1 MAHQSKLPAK
11 HKVEHEPISW
21 PVPILDGEDLSA
33 YETLLAQISS
43 GVCPRDVIEQLWVRD
58 IVDHTWDLFRWRT
71 LKVRL
76 IAEAVL
82 SKLESVL
89 RRIIYPTSN
98 PTDSAPYIEDLVAK
112 WAKRNPAAIKKV
124 DKLLTK
130 AGKTLQDVQASAVA
144 RILENIERLDQLAAL
159 AECRRNAALREIARH
174 RESFAEKLREKI
186 EAVEDAEFEVVAPGP
201 DGGGGRVAA

>member
-11 HKVEHEPISW
+11 HKAEHEPISW
-21 PVPILDGEDLSA
+21 PVPILEGEDLSA

-76 IAEAVL
+76 IAEAML
-82 SKLESVL
+82 SELGSML
-89 RRIIYPTSN
+89 SRIIN
-98 PTDSAPYIEDLVAK
+98 PASSLTGPGPYVENLVAK
-112 WAKRNPAAIKKV
+112 WAKRNPTAIKKV
-124 DKLLTK
+124 DKLF
-130 AGKTLQDVQASAVA
+130 AQGGKTLQDVQASAVA
-144 RILENIERLDQLAAL
+144 KILENIERLDQLAAL